1 MAYKLKNLL
10 ITNVDFVDAGA
21 NQRANILITKK
32 AQEGGEQDMT
42 PEEKNP
48 VTKFLSS
55 IAKKLGFSENE
66 VANSIAEIAK
76 GEAMTFNDAKAKQE
90 FYRISSEIEDVCWAL
105 QSSLF
110 SILKDDEVEDKISMM
125 KQSIDEFS
133 ATVKGCADSWGA
145 KKSAGIRKRNP
156 EAPVDEPAPENKDAE
171 DASEVTKNKEEH
183 VMEIDKSLLTPAELA
198 FLEEIEKKAMKPA
211 NDKAE
216 DVEKKE
222 QTSEDAGVPES
233 KEEKTDESVEKKAAN
248 VNVTVSADDIF
259 KSLPEKLSNV
269 LKGIEEKMS
278 QFEDKELTEL
288 AKKYEILGVKT
299 EDMVPM
305 LKSIKD
311 NKAVYDAVIK
321 RFDDAVAAI
330 ESSGIFTEV
339 GKRGKAESNGDAWNK
354 IEKHAEEIIKSHPD
368 LDYHKAV
375 DMACQQHP
383 ELVRE
388 YENA

>member
-42 PEEKNP
+42 PENKNP

-55 IAKKLGFSENE
+55 IAKKLGFSEKD
-66 VANSIAEIAK
+66 VADSIAEIAK
-76 GEAMTFNDAKAKQE
+76 GEAMTFNDAKAKQDI
-90 FYRISSEIEDVCWAL
+90 YRVYGEIDDVCWAL
-105 QSSLF
+105 QNSLR
-110 SILKDDEVEDKISMM
+110 SILEDDDVADKISMM
-125 KQSIDEFS
+125 KQSVDEFS
-133 ATVKGCADSWGA
+133 ASVKGCADSWGA
-145 KKSAGIRKRNP
+145 KKPAGISKKNP
-156 EAPVDEPAPENKDAE
+156 EAPAEDPAPENKDVE
-171 DASEVTKNKEEH
+171 NTSEVEKNKEDN

-211 NDKAE
+211 TDKADE
-216 DVEKKE
+216 VEKKE
-222 QTSEDAGVPES
+222 QVADNPTP
-233 KEEKTDESVEKKAAN
+233 EEKTEESVEKK
-248 VNVTVSADDIF
+248 VQTVEVSVTADDIF

-330 ESSGIFTEV
+330 ESSGIFAEV
-339 GKRGKAESNGDAWNK
+339 GKRGKAESTDDAWNK

-368 LDYHKAV
+368 MDYHKAV